1 MNWRLLFANPW
12 RLAPAMMPA
21 SPVSA
26 RYKSPG
32 SRDLNRLLTSGSSG
46 SGPDD
51 KETVE
56 VQRRRRT
63 EFHGAS
69 PASGCPEAR
78 TRRWRRQHP
87 TSWRHGR
94 HKWRLP
100 PTERLGRVSPWPAD
114 GWRRS

>member
-1 MNWRLLFANPW
+1 MNWRLLFANSW

-26 RYKSPG
+26 RYKSYG
-32 SRDLNRLLTSGSSG
+32 SRDLNRLLTSGSSS

-63 EFHGAS
+63 KSTGPRRRADAPNANTTMAAAAPRLLAARAAQVAD
-69 PASGCPEAR
+69 PAHRAAR
-78 TRRWRRQHP
+78 
-87 TSWRHGR
+87 
-94 HKWRLP
+94 
-100 PTERLGRVSPWPAD
+100 RVSPWPAD

>member
-1 MNWRLLFANPW
+1 MNWRFLFANPW
-12 RLAPAMMPA
+12 RLAPAIMPA

-26 RYKSPG
+26 RYRSPG
-32 SRDLNRLLTSGSSG
+32 SPNLNRLLTSGSSG

-63 EFHGAS
+63 ESTGPRRRADAPKRERDDGGGS
-69 PASGCPEAR
+69 TPPPE
-78 TRRWRRQHP
+78 
-87 TSWRHGR
+87 RHGR

-100 PTERLGRVSPWPAD
+100 STDAAQAD
-114 GWRRS
+114 LPLAR